1 MSDRRRTDTSPQ
13 DAPVSYKDVDE
24 IIRRATELMQADQ
37 SLETLT
43 PEELQRIGDELDI
56 PARYIDEAR
65 ALRIE
70 RLQQEARSRRAMEV
84 TRQAR
89 RQRHLLRAR
98 WGMALF
104 AGAVALSGLVMS
116 AIHNDLGTR
125 ALEVAR
131 QRAQVHNVLVRRDEV
146 RARFATVTASP
157 ERDAEL
163 SGADNR
169 VFVEQRRY
177 DQLVADYNA
186 AAASIPNRWVVERT
200 QLPRSLPLSTELK
213 SW

>member
-1 MSDRRRTDTSPQ
+1 MSDRRRTDISAG
-13 DAPVSYKDVDE
+13 DASVPYEDVDG
-24 IIRRATELMQADQ
+24 IIRKATELMQADP

-43 PEELQRIGDELDI
+43 PEELQRIGEELDI
-56 PARYIDEAR
+56 PARYIEEAR

-70 RLQQEARSRRAMEV
+70 RLQQAARSRRAMELA
-84 TRQAR
+84 RQAR
-89 RQRHLLRAR
+89 RQRYLQRAR
-98 WGMALF
+98 WGAVLF
-104 AGAVALSGLVMS
+104 AGASVLLGLGTG

-131 QRAQVHNVLVRRDEV
+131 QRAQVHNVMVRREGV
-146 RARFATVTASP
+146 RARFAAVEASP

-200 QLPRSLPLSTELK
+200 RLPRSLPLSTELK